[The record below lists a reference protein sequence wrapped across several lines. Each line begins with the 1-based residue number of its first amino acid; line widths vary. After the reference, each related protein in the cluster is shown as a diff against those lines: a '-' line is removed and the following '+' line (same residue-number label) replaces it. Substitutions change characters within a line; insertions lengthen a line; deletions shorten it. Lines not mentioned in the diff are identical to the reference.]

1 MTDINFNKQ
10 CVLIT
15 GGTKGIGA
23 GITKAFLAL
32 NATVIILARNK
43 PKRQIQS
50 KGNKAVFFQCD
61 IRSIESIN
69 AAINSIKVEYKKID
83 VLINNAAFGHWD
95 YSWDTTTEIMR
106 AMIAV
111 NVSAVAVL
119 SLAFSQIKHVHPS
132 RLMNIASG
140 AGYALFDSSIPYS
153 ASKFFV
159 TALTEGI
166 AQELSAQKLPMRA
179 QLLAPGPIA
188 TEFMINAMEGSK
200 MDAMSAEDMDKV
212 QFHTP
217 DQVAEFAMQLYD
229 SDAVVGGVQPDMSFL
244 LSGGLHQVGQLFDA
258 EW

>member
-1 MTDINFNKQ
+1 MAK
-10 CVLIT
+10 VLIT
-15 GGTKGIGA
+15 GASSGLGA
-23 GITKAFLAL
+23 AM
-32 NATVIILARNK
+32 ARQFARRGDRLVLVARRK
-43 PKRQIQS
+43 QLLEDLQTELLKE
-50 KGNKAVFFQCD
+50 G
-61 IRSIESIN
+61 
-69 AAINSIKVEYKKID
+69 AAGVEYQVVDLEDETQVQKLADDLPKLGID

-95 YSWDTTTEIMR
+95 YSWDTTPEMMR
-106 AMIAV
+106 SMIAV

-119 SLAFSQIKHVHPS
+119 SLTFSQIKHVQPA

-140 AGYALFDSSIPYS
+140 AGYALFESSIPYS

-166 AQELSAQKLPMRA
+166 AQELSTQKLPMRA

-188 TEFMINAMEGSK
+188 TEFLVNAMEGSK
-200 MDAMSAEDMDKV
+200 MDAMSAEGMDKI

-217 DQVAEFAMQLYD
+217 EQVAEFAMQLYD

>member
-1 MTDINFNKQ
+1 MAMLFAARGDHLYLVARRKPLLEELQ
-10 CVLIT
+10 AELLAA
-15 GGTKGIGA
+15 GA
-23 GITKAFLAL
+23 
-32 NATVIILARNK
+32 
-43 PKRQIQS
+43 PS
-50 KGNKAVFFQCD
+50 
-61 IRSIESIN
+61 
-69 AAINSIKVEYKKID
+69 VEYRVVDLADEVQVQQLADDLPKLGID

-244 LSGGLHQVGQLFDA
+244 LSGGLHKVGQLFDA